1 MLNELED
8 IYRQLRGLPK
18 LERFD
23 KNVDFKKLRN
33 EGATVLDVRTVK
45 EFNEGHIENAIN
57 IPVEELKDRIAEAKK
72 LKQPILAHCRSGRR
86 SGRATKILNKAGIK
100 TFNAGGY
107 KYLIKKL

>member
-1 MLNELED
+1 MLNQLED

-23 KNVDFKKLRN
+23 KGIDFKKLRDN
-33 EGATVLDVRTVK
+33 GATILDVRTVK
-45 EFNEGHIENAIN
+45 EFNEAHIEGAVN
-57 IPVEELKDRIAEAKK
+57 IPVEELKARIAEAKK
-72 LKQPILAHCRSGRR
+72 LKQPVLAHCRSGRR

-100 TFNAGGY
+100 TYNAGGY